1 MITAAVD
8 TSVVVAGLSTWHPD
22 HETARAILHTKPSA
36 VTHVV
41 IESYSVLTRLP
52 APRRLDAALVLT
64 ALRRLFPNEPIPLP
78 PSAIDDMLGRLAS
91 HGIAGGATYDAVV
104 GESARLAGL
113 ALYSL
118 DGRARRTY
126 EVIGVEVIWLGAE
139 SPSNPHSD
147 VNT

>member
-1 MITAAVD
+1 MTALAVD

-22 HETARAILHTKPSA
+22 HEAAKAVLYAKPAAIA
-36 VTHVV
+36 HVI

-52 APRRLDAALVLT
+52 APRRLDATLVLT
-64 ALRRLFPNEPIPLP
+64 ALRRLFPNEPIPVP

-91 HGIAGGATYDAVV
+91 HGIAGGATYDAMVA
-104 GESARLAGL
+104 ESARLADL

-126 EVIGVEVIWLGAE
+126 EVIGVKVLWLGAE
-139 SPSNPHSD
+139 SLMRPD
-147 VNT
+147 TD